1 MSDLAIE
8 FRVKNGRLKRAIL
21 ATGVSSYAEF
31 CRKYGFAQKVVSALL
46 GMRQSAWS
54 NQKGDWKDIAYDIS
68 AAVHREPEE
77 LWPVE
82 MRTVALKIN
91 AGEFGM
97 TLEEAT
103 TLGASAMR
111 SHAIKALA
119 HCLTPRE
126 MKAVTAI
133 AKGQTLDEAAKGLGE
148 NGENIT
154 RERARQIYLKG
165 VRRMREEARKRGL
178 KISDVIQESAT

>member
-1 MSDLAIE
+1 VSDLAIE

-31 CRKYGFAQKVVSALL
+31 CRKYGFAQQVVSALL
-46 GMRQSAWS
+46 GMRKSAWS
-54 NQKGDWKDIAYDIS
+54 EQKGDWKDIAYDIS

-77 LWPVE
+77 LWPAE
-82 MRTVALKIN
+82 LRTVALKNN

-97 TLEEAT
+97 TLDEAT
-103 TLGASAMR
+103 TLGAPAMR

-148 NGENIT
+148 NGTNIS

>member
-31 CRKYGFAQKVVSALL
+31 CRKYGFAQNVVSALL
-46 GMRQSAWS
+46 GMRKSAWS
-54 NQKGDWKDIAYDIS
+54 EQKGDWKDIAYDIS

-82 MRTVALKIN
+82 MRSVALKN
-91 AGEFGM
+91 NSGEFGLTM
-97 TLEEAT
+97 DEAATLA
-103 TLGASAMR
+103 APVMQ
-111 SHAIKALA
+111 SHAIKALV

-126 MKAVTAI
+126 MKAVAAI
-133 AKGQTLDEAAKGLGE
+133 AKGQTLDEAAKGMGE
-148 NGENIT
+148 NGKDLS
-154 RERARQIYLKG
+154 RERVRQIYLKG
-165 VRRMREEARKRGL
+165 VRRMRAEATRRGIKL
-178 KISDVIQESAT
+178 SDVTQEPA